1 MYSFFSCFRRFIY
14 VAFPQVGVLT
24 IYERQSDNSL
34 NAVQVRATIKHYEPA
49 LAHSARIL
57 MILQVTLSTNSIL
70 NFGHECC
77 SAWTSAL
84 KFETLRLA
92 HVALVM
98 KIATIKLTIGQP
110 VYQTST
116 LSILYELEHCPLR
129 FHKHS
134 TTSVFWMQK
143 KTNCKYKLWSK
154 SLRLTF
160 KKMVSRIANAVVV

>member
-98 KIATIKLTIGQP
+98 KIATIKLKPRTYAPSNCSGQN
-110 VYQTST
+110 
-116 LSILYELEHCPLR
+116 SIID
-129 FHKHS
+129 
-134 TTSVFWMQK
+134 
-143 KTNCKYKLWSK
+143 
-154 SLRLTF
+154 LRLT
-160 KKMVSRIANAVVV
+160 IAPHQVVVANFLNTIPLALSCQLDLA